1 MFKNLKFRRYA
12 ELKKEALI
20 NDEEYSEC
28 QEITTEQEIEAVTKY
43 AENKNISIEK
53 IFDWREIPREEYKN
67 EIIYKAHTFH
77 KGHLK
82 AGNTLRQIM
91 KSKKWWWNNMRED
104 VSRFIKNVKHDRSG
118 LRIQIS
124 KI

>member
-104 VSRFIKNVKHDRSG
+104 VSRFIKKCET
-118 LRIQIS
+118 
-124 KI
+124 